1 MYLCAKR
8 RKWRGR
14 GNEER
19 RGGRERKGGR
29 EGRGVGRWKMLNL
42 STDVR
47 SSLSF
52 EIFKSFGLFV
62 FSFGVSTRLSST
74 VRISFL
80 GQGLTDDIILQF
92 GLSSFFAEDD
102 FSRLFTDH
110 ERWWIE
116 EWRIVLA
123 RLIPSTFAAF
133 HRNFSDRKEEREIP
147 LNIIIIITIITYNI
161 SL

>member
-1 MYLCAKR
+1 MKR
-8 RKWRGR
+8 D
-14 GNEER
+14 EV
-19 RGGRERKGGR
+19 GGREREGGR
-29 EGRGVGRWKMLNL
+29 GGEWADEKCWTSRPMFAPRSRSKYLNP
-42 STDVR
+42 SDY
-47 SSLSF
+47 SYSLS
-52 EIFKSFGLFV
+52 V
-62 FSFGVSTRLSST
+62 FQLDFLL

-147 LNIIIIITIITYNI
+147 LNIIIIITIITYYI
-161 SL
+161 SR